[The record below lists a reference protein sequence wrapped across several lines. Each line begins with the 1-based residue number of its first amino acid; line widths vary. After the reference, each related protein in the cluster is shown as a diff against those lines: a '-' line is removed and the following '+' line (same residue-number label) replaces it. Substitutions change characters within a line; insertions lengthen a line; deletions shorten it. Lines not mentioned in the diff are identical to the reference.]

1 MFFAPGDKVSRGLAG
16 VIVKRLYLFS
26 WGVRDLLALRK
37 DGGDYGRCPLDLQK
51 REGSALLSHYLTAG
65 FETSLEFKST
75 LVLPISYAHPPL
87 SHEDK

>member
-65 FETSLEFKST
+65 FENKFGIQVNSSPSHLIRSPTSLT
-75 LVLPISYAHPPL
+75 RG
-87 SHEDK
+87 